1 MSEITIIG
9 AGLVGSLQALYAA
22 QAGFTVDVFERRP
35 DIRLATLYQGR
46 SINLAL
52 SDRGWKALQEVGL
65 AEQVHEIAIPM
76 YKRTMH
82 DVSGP
87 LRYQPYGS
95 DGQAIYSVSR
105 GALNRLLL
113 EAADRTGKVRMH
125 FEWRCSSVDFK
136 QKELYFDA
144 ANSGQRTVKYGR
156 LIGTDGAFS
165 AIRQALMMNDR
176 FDYHQFYIEH
186 GYKELTIMPDEK
198 GGFRMEKE
206 TLHIWP
212 RKDFMLI
219 ALPNPGGSFTCT
231 LFFQMEGPL
240 SFASLDS
247 DEKVM
252 DFFNSTFP
260 DIVPLIP
267 DLAQQWTTNPAS
279 ALVTIRC
286 KPWNYRDEVL
296 ILGDA
301 AHALVPFYGQGMNA
315 GFEDCS
321 LLNAALKSQGGDFS
335 GLFSSYAANR
345 QPDGVAISELAL
357 RNFIE
362 MRDKTADP
370 SFLLQKKIEARF
382 SAAHPEKWQPL
393 YSMVTFSHRPYSEA
407 LRRGELQDS
416 IMKQV
421 MNRPDIE
428 QVWDAPEIESAILAA
443 WESSP
448 ELH

>member
-9 AGLVGSLQALYAA
+9 AGLVGSLQALYSA
-22 QAGFTVDVFERRP
+22 QAGFAVDVFERRP
-35 DIRLATLYQGR
+35 DIRSATLYQGR

-65 AEQVHEIAIPM
+65 ADKVREIAIPM

-87 LRYQPYGS
+87 LRYQPYGAH
-95 DGQAIYSVSR
+95 GQAIYSVSR

-113 EAADRTGKVRMH
+113 EAADRTGKVRFH
-125 FEWRCSSVDFK
+125 FEWRCTSVDFK
-136 QKELYFDA
+136 EKELHFDA
-144 ANSGQRTVKYGR
+144 ANSGLRKVKYAR

-165 AIRQALMMNDR
+165 AIRQALMVNDR

-186 GYKELTIMPDEK
+186 GYKELNIMPDEM
-198 GGFRMEKE
+198 GGFKMEKE

-219 ALPNPGGSFTCT
+219 ALPNPDGSFTCT

-247 DEKVM
+247 DEKVR
-252 DFFNSTFP
+252 DFVGSTFP

-267 DLAQQWTTNPAS
+267 DLVQQWKTNPTS
-279 ALVTIRC
+279 SLVTIRC
-286 KPWNYRDEVL
+286 KPWNYGDDVL

-321 LLNAALKSQGGDFS
+321 LLNAAFRAQNNKFD
-335 GLFSSYAANR
+335 GLFSTYAKDR

-362 MRDKTADP
+362 MRDKTAD
-370 SFLLQKKIEARF
+370 SAFLLQKKIEARF

-407 LRRGELQDS
+407 LLRGELQDA

-428 QVWDAPEIESAILAA
+428 QVWDTPEIESAILAL
-443 WESSP
+443 WENTP

>member
-1 MSEITIIG
+1 
-9 AGLVGSLQALYAA
+9 
-22 QAGFTVDVFERRP
+22 
-35 DIRLATLYQGR
+35 
-46 SINLAL
+46 
-52 SDRGWKALQEVGL
+52 
-65 AEQVHEIAIPM
+65 
-76 YKRTMH
+76 
-82 DVSGP
+82 
-87 LRYQPYGS
+87 
-95 DGQAIYSVSR
+95 
-105 GALNRLLL
+105 
-113 EAADRTGKVRMH
+113 
-125 FEWRCSSVDFK
+125 
-136 QKELYFDA
+136 
-144 ANSGQRTVKYGR
+144 
-156 LIGTDGAFS
+156 
-165 AIRQALMMNDR
+165 
-176 FDYHQFYIEH
+176 
-186 GYKELTIMPDEK
+186 MPDEK

-260 DIVPLIP
+260 DIVPLMP

-286 KPWNYRDEVL
+286 KPWNYKDEVL